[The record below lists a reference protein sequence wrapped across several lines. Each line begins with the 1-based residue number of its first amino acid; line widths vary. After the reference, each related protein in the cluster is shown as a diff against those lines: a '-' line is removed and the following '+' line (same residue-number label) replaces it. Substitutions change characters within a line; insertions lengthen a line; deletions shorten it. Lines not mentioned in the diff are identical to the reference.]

1 MANGHGGRREG
12 AGGITKT
19 VKDATAPAH
28 VEYTEARAK
37 KERHQANLA
46 EMEEAKKRR
55 ELVDVAQ
62 IMDDA
67 DKAGRMFRDSMLS
80 LPDRV
85 ASLLVGRSEKEILH
99 ELNAEIKATLKD
111 VNEKISTS
119 ERISG

>member
-46 EMEEAKKRR
+46 EMEEAKKRG
-55 ELVDVAQ
+55 ELVDINEILAE
-62 IMDDA
+62 A
-67 DKAGRMFRDSMLS
+67 DQAGRMVRDAFLS

-85 ASLLVGRSEKEILH
+85 ASLLVGRSEKEILQ
-99 ELNAEIKATLKD
+99 ELTAEIRATLND
-111 VNEKISTS
+111 VNEKI
-119 ERISG
+119 GDV